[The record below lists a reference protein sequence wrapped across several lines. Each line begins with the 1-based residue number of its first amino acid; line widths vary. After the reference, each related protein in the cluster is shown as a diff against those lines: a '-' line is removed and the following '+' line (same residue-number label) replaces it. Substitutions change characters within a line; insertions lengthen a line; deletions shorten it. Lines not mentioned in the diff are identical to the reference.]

1 MDPVRLAEGDKL
13 LDFLSKNIAN
23 LSASLGAAERQRASN
38 LANYVAN
45 LKGQYTPDRM
55 ARELFPTLKR
65 QIKTMPG
72 PLRQAMTG
80 ALANTQ
86 GQMRMTVEVGQPIMS
101 RPDSAMMGQKPAPQ
115 MGRGGTRAVQKWQM
129 AYNARHGYK
138 PGDDGWLSPDG
149 LWGEET
155 ARAHAGEQY
164 QRSQQAQQGVP
175 ELALEPIVRTPEPP
189 APPPPPVMPPPE
201 PPPLLRMPLT
211 WEEQKAR
218 TDEQLS
224 RKRQELQDVMQK
236 RLHLAPPTMPTGAR
250 VGPVRR

>member
-1 MDPVRLAEGDKL
+1 MRAAEGDRL
-13 LDFLSKNIAN
+13 LSFLSKNIAN
-23 LSASLGAAERQRASN
+23 LSTSLSAAEQQRANN

-55 ARELFPTLKR
+55 ARELFPTLRR
-65 QIKTMPG
+65 QIKTMP
-72 PLRQAMTG
+72 PALRQAMNG

-86 GQMRMTVEVGQPIMS
+86 SQMRMSVEIGQPTIS
-101 RPDSAMMGQKPAPQ
+101 RPEGAMMGQKPAAP

-164 QRSQQAQQGVP
+164 QRNQQQVQQEVP
-175 ELALEPIVRTPEPP
+175 ELPLEPIVKAPEPP

-201 PPPLLRMPLT
+201 APPLLRMPLN

-218 TDEQLS
+218 TDEQLAK
-224 RKRQELQDVMQK
+224 KRQELKDVMQR
-236 RLHLAPPTMPTGAR
+236 RLHLAPPTLPTGAR
-250 VGPVRR
+250 VGPAKR